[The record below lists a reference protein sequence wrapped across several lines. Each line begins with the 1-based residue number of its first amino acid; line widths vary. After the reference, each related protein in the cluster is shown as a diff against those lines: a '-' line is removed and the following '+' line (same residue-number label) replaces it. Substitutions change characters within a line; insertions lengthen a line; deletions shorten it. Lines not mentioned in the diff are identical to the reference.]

1 LEKQAQ
7 ADQKHA
13 RFKDTTSDFLSSLKL
28 WDYITQSRDD
38 LSGNA
43 FRRRMKSEYLHY
55 MRIREWYDLVRQLRE
70 VTRQLGWSARHLGEV
85 AGDRNPDAI
94 HQSLLSGLLSHIG
107 ARDGNTREFKGARG

>member
-1 LEKQAQ
+1 
-7 ADQKHA
+7 
-13 RFKDTTSDFLSSLKL
+13 
-28 WDYITQSRDD
+28 ITQSRDD

-55 MRIREWYDLVRQLRE
+55 MLIREWYDLVLQLRE

-107 ARDGNTREFKGARG
+107 ARDGNTREFKGARGTRFMVFPGSSLAKKPPEFLMAAELVETSRL